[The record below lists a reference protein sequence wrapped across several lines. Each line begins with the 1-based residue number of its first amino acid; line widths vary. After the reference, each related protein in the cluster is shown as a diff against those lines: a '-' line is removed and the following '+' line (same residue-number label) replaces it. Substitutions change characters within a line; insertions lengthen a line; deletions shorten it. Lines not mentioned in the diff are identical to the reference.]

1 LGRIAHRASS
11 RRARAHV
18 GKPHGDLGEHR
29 VELTLLT
36 IAQAHASQYRRFHA
50 DAQGNHLNRI
60 GSDG

>member
-1 LGRIAHRASS
+1 
-11 RRARAHV
+11 
-18 GKPHGDLGEHR
+18 
-29 VELTLLT
+29 LLA